1 MDSLD
6 SDEFSADE
14 CTITCLP
21 PDPGELTDEENVNE
35 NCLDEVEPVD
45 VCGEVE
51 LTLKRHETPD
61 ASEKKIKSKKRKR
74 CQPENHFSTDEED
87 LDKSQIQEI
96 EPKKSTKKK
105 KPIKL
110 NDIRSKKLKKLQKN
124 SYAWKK
130 GDKLDPI
137 PSEKAQILEETHPEL
152 ASKTPYEL
160 FRMYFDSDIMNLILE
175 ETFRYAAQKNNT
187 TFSLSE
193 KLLEVFLGIILFSGY
208 HSLPQEDLYWSNS
221 EDCNLP
227 FIQNAMSRQRFR
239 DIKKFL
245 HLCDNNSIDGSD
257 KLAKVR
263 CFIEMFCKK
272 LQQFGTFA
280 ECLSVDEEMIPYTG
294 RHSAKMYMRNKPIKF
309 GYKLWI
315 LASSQGYPFNIQ
327 VYVGKEAAATDKI
340 PLGTRVVL
348 DLIECVE
355 NCRRHRL
362 YADNFFSS
370 LKLLEEMR
378 KKKFRLSGTVRENRL
393 QKCPLQDNKVL
404 AKKERGASDYI
415 ITKDIGVVKWKDNK
429 VVWLSIEF

>member
-1 MDSLD
+1 ML
-6 SDEFSADE
+6 
-14 CTITCLP
+14 LRRK
-21 PDPGELTDEENVNE
+21 LN
-35 NCLDEVEPVD
+35 
-45 VCGEVE
+45 
-51 LTLKRHETPD
+51 
-61 ASEKKIKSKKRKR
+61 RKR
-74 CQPENHFSTDEED
+74 CQPENHFSTDEEED

-105 KPIKL
+105 KLVKL
-110 NDIRSKKLKKLQKN
+110 NDIGSKKPKKLQKN

-175 ETFRYAAQKNNT
+175 ETLRR
-187 TFSLSE
+187 
-193 KLLEVFLGIILFSGY
+193 
-208 HSLPQEDLYWSNS
+208 LYWSNS

-239 DIKKFL
+239 DIKEFL

-257 KLAKVR
+257 KLAK
-263 CFIEMFCKK
+263 
-272 LQQFGTFA
+272 
-280 ECLSVDEEMIPYTG
+280 
-294 RHSAKMYMRNKPIKF
+294 
-309 GYKLWI
+309 KLWI

-327 VYVGKEAAATDKI
+327 VYVGKEAAASDKI
-340 PLGTRVVL
+340 PLRTRVVL
-348 DLIECVE
+348 DIIECVE

-362 YADNFFSS
+362 YVDNFFNS

-378 KKKFRLSGTVRENRL
+378 KKEFRLSGTVRENRL
-393 QKCPLQDNKVL
+393 QKCHLQDSTVL
-404 AKKERGASDYI
+404 AKKETGPSDYI

-429 VVWLSIEF
+429 VVCLASNFECMEPMGQAKRWCPKSKKKIDLPQPGIVGSYNKNMGGVDLLDRFLSSYRPKIKGKKWWWPFFTNTLNMAVVAA